1 MLRDVDREWQQQ
13 NRKLQDALKMAK
25 KANQAKTDFLS
36 RVSHDMRTPLNGI
49 LGLTYLISRKV
60 KDESIQQE
68 LQQLEQ
74 SGKYLLNLVDD
85 TLDVS
90 SIESGKMELHPQ
102 VCDGR
107 TAFETV
113 ISMVMQIQFM
123 VITVRKTSF

>member
-13 NRKLQDALKMAK
+13 NRKLQDALKVAK

-85 TLDVS
+85 SLDVS